1 VVAAVAAGAGVRGA
15 ARAQPSPAAAPAVP
29 AATRATLYPAPP
41 GVPRAADFRVWV
53 DGRELFLYDS
63 EVAAYGIF
71 SMGGPVDVVVRPAH
85 DVRRVDVRPLS
96 AGIRPAVRP
105 DEIRFR
111 LDRPRSLSVE
121 LNGESRRVLHLF
133 AAPPERDAPAP
144 GAPGVRYF
152 AAGRVHDVG
161 LVTLDSGQ
169 TAYVAGGAVVRGG
182 FRARGGGG
190 VRIVGRGV
198 VDASG
203 LERGAR
209 MIELVGVRDAR
220 VEGVTLVNSGGW
232 TVVPVRADGF
242 VARDLKILNW
252 RTGSDGIDLV
262 ATSHAVVEDSFVRAN
277 DDCVAV
283 KTWGGDPG
291 YPGSRPS
298 AAPTSRTSPCATRRS
313 GTCRGGTRSR
323 SGSSCGRR
331 RCATCAS

>member
-1 VVAAVAAGAGVRGA
+1 
-15 ARAQPSPAAAPAVP
+15 
-29 AATRATLYPAPP
+29 
-41 GVPRAADFRVWV
+41 
-53 DGRELFLYDS
+53 
-63 EVAAYGIF
+63 
-71 SMGGPVDVVVRPAH
+71 
-85 DVRRVDVRPLS
+85 
-96 AGIRPAVRP
+96 
-105 DEIRFR
+105 
-111 LDRPRSLSVE
+111 
-121 LNGESRRVLHLF
+121 
-133 AAPPERDAPAP
+133 
-144 GAPGVRYF
+144 VRYF

-291 YPGSRPS
+291 YPEGRAERGPDVADITVRNSTFWNMPWGNAIEIGFELRAGAVRDLRFLNSDIIHVERGAALSIHQGDDAEVRGVLFEDIRVEDARHKLVDLAVVYSQYSVDRPADPEERRRLYMNGAWDGVLACRRAPRASTRATAGAS
-298 AAPTSRTSPCATRRS
+298 ATSRCAASRWSTGR
-313 GTCRGGTRSR
+313 CRSR
-323 SGSSCGRR
+323 
-331 RCATCAS
+331 